1 MIEQLALLHDAQLR
15 ASVARHR
22 QALGGRR
29 ESAAHLDELFHS
41 LIDLVRP
48 EVFLEVGAAVAA
60 RHPQCRVIAL
70 EATDYIHAR
79 ASASTDYAAAGVDYR
94 YCAASDHDGMVT
106 FRLDVDP
113 VSGELLPGQSLLARS
128 DAGALRE
135 VEVPSARLDSVIP
148 DRNVN
153 VGAWIDVEGAIRE
166 VLAGASGLLP
176 QVAVLKVEV
185 EDAQI
190 WEGQLISLGVIEHLL
205 AAGLV
210 PVARDAEYVGQY
222 NVLFVS
228 GRWARHAAV
237 RQALEVHAYRLE
249 HEWSREPSRVRQSE
263 SLRGVLRPVRRGV
276 SQIVGRARRG

>member
-1 MIEQLALLHDAQLR
+1 MASAFSEDRTFRIDHYLGKETVQNLLALRFANILFEPLWNATYIEHVQIT
-15 ASVARHR
+15 VAETVG
-22 QALGGRR
+22 LEGR
-29 ESAAHLDELFHS
+29 
-41 LIDLVRP
+41 
-48 EVFLEVGAAVAA
+48 VAFY
-60 RHPQCRVIAL
+60 
-70 EATDYIHAR
+70 D
-79 ASASTDYAAAGVDYR
+79 
-94 YCAASDHDGMVT
+94 
-106 FRLDVDP
+106 
-113 VSGELLPGQSLLARS
+113 